1 MRRFALVAV
10 ALLLAGGFA
19 PAAFAQEHGQIGVG
33 ADYFRLSQTK
43 MGFAGV
49 GGHLSVNTNRNLQ
62 LEAEMGYDF
71 AQPLIEGFTNTGT
84 GAVTLQRTNTRILHG
99 LFGPKLQTS
108 RGPLRAFLTVKGG
121 FLNFRLDPRPATFST
136 FASSVENL
144 RANNVTGV
152 FYPGVG
158 LEAHLGPLGLR
169 LDAGDEMYFTGGT
182 HHNLRV
188 EFGPIIRF

>member
-1 MRRFALVAV
+1 V
-10 ALLLAGGFA
+10 FA

-84 GAVTLQRTNTRILHG
+84 GTVTLQRTNTRILHG

-108 RGPLRAFLTVKGG
+108 RGPLRAFLTVKGD

-136 FASSVENL
+136 FASSVDNL

-152 FYPGVG
+152 FYPG
-158 LEAHLGPLGLR
+158 
-169 LDAGDEMYFTGGT
+169 DAGDEMYFTGGT

>member
-1 MRRFALVAV
+1 MRLFALVAV
-10 ALLLAGGFA
+10 PVLLAGWFA
-19 PAAFAQEHGQIGVG
+19 PIASAQEHGQIGVG

-43 MGFAGV
+43 MDFAGV
-49 GGHLSVNTNRNLQ
+49 GGHLSVNANRNLQ

-71 AQPLIEGFTNTGT
+71 EQPLVEGFTNTGT
-84 GAVTLQRTNTRILHG
+84 GSVTLQRTNTRILHG

-136 FASSVENL
+136 FASSVDNL

-152 FYPGVG
+152 FYPGAG

-169 LDAGDEMYFTGGT
+169 LDAGDEMYFAGGT

>member
-10 ALLLAGGFA
+10 SLVLAGSCA
-19 PAAFAQEHGQIGVG
+19 PAASAQEHGQIGVG
-33 ADYFRLSQTK
+33 ADYFRLLQTK
-43 MGFAGV
+43 MDFAGV
-49 GGHLSVNTNRNLQ
+49 GGHLSVNMNRNLQ

-84 GAVTLQRTNTRILHG
+84 GTVTLQRTNTRILHG

-108 RGPLRAFLTVKGG
+108 RGPLRAFVTVKGG

-136 FASSVENL
+136 FTSSVDNL

-152 FYPGVG
+152 FYPGAG

-169 LDAGDEMYFTGGT
+169 LDAGDEMYFAGGT

>member
-10 ALLLAGGFA
+10 PLLFAGWFA
-19 PAAFAQEHGQIGVG
+19 PAAFAQEHGQIGAG

-43 MGFAGV
+43 MDFAGL
-49 GGHLSVNTNRNLQ
+49 GGHLSVNANRNLQ

-71 AQPLIEGFTNTGT
+71 TQPLVEGFTNTGT
-84 GAVTLQRTNTRILHG
+84 GTVTLQRTNTRVIHG

-136 FASSVENL
+136 FTSSVDNL

-152 FYPGVG
+152 FYPGAG
-158 LEAHLGPLGLR
+158 LEGHLGPLGLR
-169 LDAGDEMYFTGGT
+169 LDVGDEMYFSGGT
-182 HHNLRV
+182 HHNMRIQ
-188 EFGPIIRF
+188 FGPIIRF

>member
-10 ALLLAGGFA
+10 SLVLAGWCA
-19 PAAFAQEHGQIGVG
+19 PAASAQEHGQIGVG
-33 ADYFRLSQTK
+33 ADYFRLLQTK
-43 MGFAGV
+43 MDFAGV
-49 GGHLSVNTNRNLQ
+49 GGHLSVNMNRNLQ
-62 LEAEMGYDF
+62 LEVEMGYDF

-84 GAVTLQRTNTRILHG
+84 GTVTLQRTNTRILHG

-108 RGPLRAFLTVKGG
+108 RGPLRAFVTVKGG

-136 FASSVENL
+136 FTSSVDNL

-152 FYPGVG
+152 FYPGAG
-158 LEAHLGPLGLR
+158 LEAHLGPVGLR
-169 LDAGDEMYFTGGT
+169 LDAGDEMYFAGGS
-182 HHNLRV
+182 HHNLRI